1 MKRLILLA
9 ILLVF
14 IPFGTTL
21 LAHIDTKTKLNFK
34 DKINHWLA
42 EYNVP
47 AVGIGL
53 IENGE
58 VTFVKVFG
66 ELKKDAPAPDNTIF
80 AVASMTKPVVAML
93 TLKLVEAGQWELD
106 GSLFHYWVDP
116 DVANDPR
123 HKKLTTRHVLSHQ
136 TGLPNWRWMHPTKKL
151 TFEFEPG
158 TDFSYSGEGFV
169 YLAHALEN
177 KFNKSLMQLSD
188 SWLFK
193 PLDMKDTRY
202 TWDEHMEESRFACW
216 HDSMGNLHKPAVSKK
231 KEVNAGASLL
241 TTVED
246 YCKFGIDVMNGAG
259 LSADLFNDMTSTQ
272 VKRKRHYG
280 QGLGWGVVVDLPAGE
295 YALEH
300 YGSDRGIKTQA
311 VFLPKSKRGIVV
323 LTNGDNGK
331 HVYLNIIKESL
342 DIGKTLIN
350 HMFKNSENP
359 EMAILSDEVLERYV
373 GTYKSMNGDLFTL
386 TSEPGVLKLVKN
398 KEAPYILYP
407 QAEEKFFLE
416 YFDFTI
422 EFLKDDT
429 DTVAKMAAYYEGQ
442 KIIDAKKIY

>member
-1 MKRLILLA
+1 MNRLILLT
-9 ILLVF
+9 ILLAPIF
-14 IPFGTTL
+14 LGTTL
-21 LAHIDTKTKLNFK
+21 QAHIDTKINLNFE
-34 DKINHWLA
+34 DKINNWLV

-47 AVGIGL
+47 AVGIGI

-66 ELKKDAPAPDNTIF
+66 ELKKGVPAPDNTIF
-80 AVASMTKPVVAML
+80 GVASMTKAVVAML
-93 TLKLVEAGQWELD
+93 TLKLVEAGQWNLD
-106 GSLFHYWVDP
+106 EPLFHYWIDP

-123 HKKLTTRHVLSHQ
+123 SKKLTTRHVLSHQ

-151 TFEFEPG
+151 TFDFEPG

-188 SWLFK
+188 SFLFK
-193 PLDMKDTRY
+193 PLNMKDTRY
-202 TWDEHMEESRFACW
+202 TWDENMDESRFAYW
-216 HDSMGNLHKPAVSKK
+216 HDSKGDLHKPATPKN

-259 LSADLFNDMTSTQ
+259 LSSDLFNDMISTQ
-272 VKRKRHYG
+272 VKRKKHYG
-280 QGLGWGVVVDLPAGE
+280 QGLGWGVVGDLPEGE

-300 YGSDRGIKTQA
+300 YGSDRGVRTQA
-311 VFLPKSKRGIVV
+311 VFLPKSKRGVVV

-342 DIGKTLIN
+342 DIGNTLIN

-359 EMAILSDEVLERYV
+359 EIVILFDDILEQYI
-373 GTYKSMNGDLFTL
+373 GTYKSVDGDLFTL
-386 TSEPGVLKLVKN
+386 TREPGVLKLVKN

-407 QAEEKFFLE
+407 QAEDKFFLE
-416 YFDFTI
+416 YFDFTV
-422 EFLKDDT
+422 EFLKGDT
-429 DTVAKMAAYYEGQ
+429 NTVAKMAAYYEGQ
-442 KIIDAKKIY
+442 KIIDAKKIQ